1 MTFLRGDVSQA
12 GDSKESPAFLLK
24 PHPIAPS
31 GRMDRFD
38 VLDTLPALCQ
48 ANAMALGRV

>member
-12 GDSKESPAFLLK
+12 GDSKESLLFYGNSSDLATE
-24 PHPIAPS
+24 PYGPL
-31 GRMDRFD
+31 D
-38 VLDTLPALCQ
+38 VLDTLLGLCQ